1 MKPFLIPGI
10 CFITGPHPQLA
21 LADQAKLVLKAGIKW
36 VQLRDKECTR
46 ERLYCRAHRLRTLLD
61 KYGAAL
67 TINDYPD
74 IALAVDADSVHLGQ
88 DDFPLPD
95 AKKIMGGKIIGVST
109 HSLEE
114 AEAAEKDG
122 ADYIGFGPIFET
134 KTKDAGKPKG
144 IAQLKELRKHISIP
158 TVAIGGIRAENL
170 KDIFKAGADAVAVS
184 GAILEGDV
192 FENAKRFM
200 EELGRI
206 KK

>member
-1 MKPFLIPGI
+1 MMPFYNGGI

-46 ERLYCRAHRLRTLLD
+46 ERLYCRAHRLRLLCD
-61 KYGAAL
+61 KYGASL

-74 IALAVDADSVHLGQ
+74 ITLAVDADGVHLGQ
-88 DDFPLPD
+88 DDFPLAD
-95 AKKIMGGKIIGVST
+95 AKKITRGKMIGIST
-109 HSLEE
+109 HSLAEAIE
-114 AEAAEKDG
+114 AEEGG

-134 KTKDAGKPKG
+134 KTKDAGKPQG
-144 IAQLKELRKHISIP
+144 IAQLRELRKHVSIP
-158 TVAIGGIRAENL
+158 IVAIGGIRAENL

-206 KK
+206 K